1 MLWWQPWGVCP
12 KLTRVAQEAF
22 ELDQKKLTTEL
33 QGSRVI
39 EPFSS
44 LSAPKSFGI
53 VWLLAEVPKV
63 QAM

>member
-33 QGSRVI
+33 QQKYGV
-39 EPFSS
+39 
-44 LSAPKSFGI
+44 
-53 VWLLAEVPKV
+53 VPSDDE
-63 QAM
+63 Q